1 MKIKKS
7 METRNG
13 HYIFMI
19 KISKSYILI
28 FSTALDYNQAI
39 SHEILSQIFDTA
51 RIAYCILSD
60 QYTDNSSCLFF
71 YGSDRPRRDRKLR
84 FFNKKQYVG
93 F

>member
-39 SHEILSQIFDTA
+39 SHVILSQIFDTA
-51 RIAYCILSD
+51 RIAYYILSD
-60 QYTDNSSCLFF
+60 QYTDKSSCFF
-71 YGSDRPRRDRKLR
+71 FLW
-84 FFNKKQYVG
+84 
-93 F
+93 